1 MLNSEDIKSIYDGHE
16 IEVHTLMNSNFYK
29 CASGRISREVQD
41 DRLRQSGKQAIG
53 CWHGTSRMNGY
64 IAKAVKERTGVRY
77 ARIITSTYS
86 FDIQSDSI
94 VFHPTG
100 YHHRDWEAPFVLGK

>member
-1 MLNSEDIKSIYDGHE
+1 MLNSEEIKSIYDGYE
-16 IEVHTLMNSNFYK
+16 IGVHTLMNSNFYK
-29 CASGRISREVQD
+29 CAPGRISREVQD

-53 CWHGTSRMNGY
+53 CWHGTSRMNEY
-64 IAKAVKERTGVRY
+64 IAKVVMERSGVQY
-77 ARIITSTYS
+77 ARTTTSTYS